1 MKILV
6 GVDKTEESQVAL
18 RYTCHL
24 LEHFKA
30 QVDALYVKPNL
41 SEAVPESA
49 YAPFV
54 SKGAVEKSIETDA
67 ARVAEEIIEACEI
80 CIGGKVPCSPNV
92 AEGDPAEEIVHW
104 AEEGDYDLIVLG
116 SQGQSSLRGFLLGAV
131 HAKVMHHAR
140 VPVLLVRNFRPIKRI
155 LVAYRGSRCDQDALE
170 FIGPLFKKHKPE
182 ITILHVQETGLGES
196 EEFAQACVL
205 TGEQTLAKLGY
216 KPKKKLAKGDF
227 TDEVLKDVAIE
238 RYDLLVLGAY
248 GHKGPKYLQVIS
260 DEALNLVRLT
270 TRPVLVYREKA
281 EA

>member
-6 GVDKTEESQVAL
+6 GVDQTEESQMAL

-30 QVDALYVKPNL
+30 RVDALYVKPNL
-41 SEAVPESA
+41 SEVVAESS

-54 SKGAVEKSIETDA
+54 TKGEVERTIETNA

-80 CIGGKVPCSPNV
+80 CIGGKVPCKPHV
-92 AEGDPAEEIVHW
+92 AEGDPADEIIHW

-131 HAKVMHHAR
+131 HAKVLHHAR
-140 VPVLLVRNFRPIKRI
+140 LPVLLVRNFRPIKRI
-155 LVAYRGSRCDQDALE
+155 LVAYRGSQCDQGALE

-196 EEFAQACVL
+196 EVFAQACVL
-205 TGEQTLAKLGY
+205 TGEETLNNLGY
-216 KPKKKLAKGDF
+216 KPLKKLAKGDF
-227 TDEVLKDVAIE
+227 VDEITKDVAIE

-248 GHKGPKYLQVIS
+248 GHKRPKYLKVIS

-270 TRPVLVYREKA
+270 TRPVLVYRDKMEV
-281 EA
+281 